1 MSANSDLK
9 LHEILMEDKGM
20 EMLADIGRCGNASK
34 VTLSDCS
41 TILRYIA
48 YILNQIMKSL
58 LF

>member
-9 LHEILMEDKGM
+9 LQKILMEDKGM
-20 EMLADIGRCGNASK
+20 EMLADISLCGNASK

-41 TILRYIA
+41 TTLRYIA

>member
-1 MSANSDLK
+1 MSPNSDLK
-9 LHEILMEDKGM
+9 PMLMEDKGM

-41 TILRYIA
+41 TTLRYIA